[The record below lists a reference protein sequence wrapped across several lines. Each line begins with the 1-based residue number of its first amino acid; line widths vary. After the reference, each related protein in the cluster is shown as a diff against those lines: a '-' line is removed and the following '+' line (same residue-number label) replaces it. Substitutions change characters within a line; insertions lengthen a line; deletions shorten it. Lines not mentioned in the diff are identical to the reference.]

1 MKEENKSKF
10 LYAIILITLLAL
22 FLRLT
27 VVQITEGS
35 YYRELSTYRSVR
47 IITQEPLRGRILDKN
62 GVVLAENIPSYNLT
76 VVPEDFSDK
85 KSELN
90 FISSVIEIKT
100 EEIEKIIEKSGLPD
114 YSDIIIKKDISNEEM
129 VIIEEHSY
137 ELPGVK
143 VMLSGKR
150 IYPFGEIGESFLGFI
165 GQVVESD
172 LNDDKFYNQNDM
184 IGKQGIELQ
193 YEKDLRGTKGKK
205 EILVDAVGRVKKVI
219 YEEPPI
225 MGNDIYLTIDI
236 NIQKELEKIVGD
248 MNGVAIAMDPKT
260 GSIIAM
266 VSHPAF
272 DPNLFVNGISQQAF
286 EEILKKG
293 AFLNRAIQ
301 GHYPPGSTFKPLT
314 LISAL
319 ASKTITTKTT
329 IYCGNSINIGGRIF
343 KDWIY
348 PGAFGYQNPEEGL
361 ANSSDVFF
369 YKIGVMTGI
378 EDIVKYANLFKLS
391 EKTGIDLP
399 FEVDG
404 LIPDPLWKL
413 ENVKENWYVGDTA
426 NTSIGQGYLLVTPIE
441 LITFYQAIANNGVEY
456 TPHFLLKIM
465 TPLNEVLFEYNKNER
480 LNFAFSEEILDTV
493 KNGMEELSNKR
504 DMRIVRVNDVSV
516 CSKTGTAE
524 AGKDSVH
531 HWLISFAPKEN
542 PEIIGLLF
550 FENSNFQSSHSLAPL
565 MRDLLKIFF

>member
-1 MKEENKSKF
+1 MKEDNKIKF

-47 IITQEPLRGRILDKN
+47 IITQEPLRGRILDRN
-62 GVVLAENIPSYNLT
+62 GVILAENIPSYNLT
-76 VVPEDFSDK
+76 IVPEDLSNK
-85 KSELN
+85 NSELN
-90 FISSVIEIKT
+90 FISSVIGIKT
-100 EEIEKIIEKSGLPD
+100 EDIEKIIEKSGLPD
-114 YSDIIIKKDISNEEM
+114 YSDIIIKKDISKEEM
-129 VIIEEHSY
+129 VILEEHSY
-137 ELPGVK
+137 ELPGIK
-143 VMLSGKR
+143 VMLSSKR
-150 IYPFGEIGESFLGFI
+150 SYPFGETGESFLGFI
-165 GQVVESD
+165 SQVAESD
-172 LNDDKFYNQNDM
+172 LNDDKFYNPNDM

-193 YEKDLRGTKGKK
+193 YEKDLRGKKGKK

-236 NIQKELEKIVGD
+236 NIQKELEKIIG
-248 MNGVAIAMDPKT
+248 NRIGVAIAMDPKT

-272 DPNLFVNGISQQAF
+272 DPNLFVYGISQQAF
-286 EEILKKG
+286 EEISKNG

-301 GHYPPGSTFKPLT
+301 SHYPPGSTFKPLT

-319 ASKTITTKTT
+319 ASKTIDTKTV
-329 IYCGNSINIGGRIF
+329 IYCGNSVNIGGRIF

-348 PGAFGYQNPEEGL
+348 PGAFGYQNPVEGL

-378 EDIVKYANLFKLS
+378 EEIAKYANSFKLA
-391 EKTGIDLP
+391 EKTGIDIP

-404 LIPDPLWKL
+404 LIPDPSWKL
-413 ENVKENWYVGDTA
+413 EKVKENWYVGDTA
-426 NTSIGQGYLLVTPIE
+426 NTSIGQGYILVTPIE
-441 LITFYQAIANNGVEY
+441 LITFYQAIANNGIEY
-456 TPHFLLKIM
+456 NPHFLLKIVS
-465 TPLNEVLFEYNKNER
+465 PENEVLFEYNKNER
-480 LNFAFSEEILDTV
+480 FNLNLAEEVWDTV
-493 KNGMEELSNKR
+493 KNGMEELSNKA
-504 DMRIVRVNDVSV
+504 DMRIIRVNDVSV

-524 AGKDSVH
+524 VGLNSVH
-531 HWLISFAPKEN
+531 HWLVSFAPKEK

-550 FENSNFQSSHSLAPL
+550 FENSDFSSSHSLAPL
-565 MRDLLKIFF
+565 MRDLLKNFF